1 MVALVG
7 YTGFVGSNLYARARN
22 RIKGVYNSQNIEK
35 AYGLEPEVLVY
46 AGVRAEKYLANS
58 APERDLEMILEAEK
72 NIRAIN
78 PQRLVLISTIDV
90 YQNPVGV
97 DETDSVLSAGKGGAG
112 NGVQPYGLNR
122 YYLEAWVRKNY
133 PDALIIRLPGLYGY
147 NIKKNFI
154 YDYIHV
160 IPYMLKRE
168 KYQELKVLEKADDAI
183 MLDACYEAAGNGFYR
198 CRKLD
203 KDQRELLQ
211 KKFKKLG
218 FTALNFTDSR
228 STFQFYS
235 LGRLWE
241 DIQTA
246 LNEGITLLNI
256 ATEPVT
262 AAELY
267 QALTGQVFKNELK
280 GTPTKYDFRTTY
292 ASKFGGKGG
301 YICSKEEV
309 LADIRLFVKHMIM
322 EGERG

>member
-22 RIKGVYNSQNIEK
+22 RIKGVYNSQNVEK
-35 AYGLEPEVLVY
+35 AYGLEPEVLIY
-46 AGVRAEKYLANS
+46 AGLRMEKCLANN
-58 APERDLEMILEAEK
+58 APDCDLELILEAEK
-72 NIRAIN
+72 NIKAIN

-97 DETDSVLSAGKGGAG
+97 DETDSVLSSGKGGMD

-122 YYLEAWVRKNY
+122 YYLEAWARKNY

-147 NIKKNFI
+147 NMKENFI
-154 YDYIHV
+154 HDYIHV
-160 IPYMLKRE
+160 IPSMLKKE

-183 MLDACYEAAGNGFYR
+183 MLDACYEAAGNGYYK

-203 KDQRELLQ
+203 KDKRDQLK

-246 LNEGITLLNI
+246 LNEGITLLNV
-256 ATEPVT
+256 ATEPVS

-267 QALTGQVFKNELK
+267 KALTGEVFKNELK

-292 ASKFGGKGG
+292 ASKFGGRAG
-301 YICSKEEV
+301 YICSKEEIM
-309 LADIRLFVKHMIM
+309 ADIKLFVKHMIT

>member
-22 RIKGVYNSQNIEK
+22 RIEGVYNSQNIEK
-35 AYGLEPEVLVY
+35 AYGLEPEVLIY

-58 APERDLEMILEAEK
+58 SPDCDLELILEAEK

-97 DETDSVLSAGKGGAG
+97 DETDSVLSGGKGGTG
-112 NGVQPYGLNR
+112 NGIQPYGLNR
-122 YYLEAWVRKNY
+122 YYLEAWARKNY
-133 PDALIIRLPGLYGY
+133 RNALIVRLPALYGF

-160 IPYMLKRE
+160 IPYMLKKE
-168 KYQELKVLEKADDAI
+168 KYQELKVLEKPDDAI
-183 MLDACYEAAGNGFYR
+183 MLDSCYEAAENGFYR
-198 CRKLD
+198 CMKLNKD
-203 KDQRELLQ
+203 KKELLQ
-211 KKFKKLG
+211 KKFRKLG

-241 DIQTA
+241 DIQIA
-246 LNEGITLLNI
+246 LHEEITLLNI

-267 QALTGQVFKNELK
+267 KALTGEVFKNELK
-280 GTPTKYDFRTTY
+280 GTPAKYDFRTIY
-292 ASKFGGKGG
+292 ASRFGGKGG

-309 LADIRLFVKHMIM
+309 MADIKMFVKHMIT

>member
-35 AYGLEPEVLVY
+35 AYGLEPEVLIY
-46 AGVRAEKYLANS
+46 AGVRAEKCLANS
-58 APERDLEMILEAEK
+58 APDCDLEQILEAEK

-97 DETDSVLSAGKGGAG
+97 DETDSVLTSGKDGMDKGI
-112 NGVQPYGLNR
+112 QPYGLNR
-122 YYLEAWVRKNY
+122 FYLESWVRKNY

-147 NIKKNFI
+147 NIRKNFI
-154 YDYIHV
+154 YDYINV
-160 IPYMLKRE
+160 IPYRLKRE
-168 KYQELKVLEKADDAI
+168 KYQELKTLEKADDAI
-183 MLDACYEAAGNGFYR
+183 MLDACYEAEDNGFFK
-198 CRKLD
+198 CMKLD
-203 KDQRELLQ
+203 KDKKELL
-211 KKFKKLG
+211 KEKFRKIG

-228 STFQFYS
+228 SSFQFYS

-246 LNEGITLLNI
+246 LNEGIQLLNV

-267 QALTGQVFKNELK
+267 KALTGESFKNELK
-280 GTPTKYDFRTTY
+280 ETPAKYDFRTTY
-292 ASKFGGKGG
+292 ASKFGGKGS
-301 YICSKEEV
+301 YICNKEEI
-309 LADIRLFVKHMIM
+309 LADIKMFVEHMIT
-322 EGERG
+322 EGEQS

>member
-7 YTGFVGSNLYARARN
+7 YSGFVGSNLYARARN
-22 RIKGVYNSQNIEK
+22 RIKGVYNSQNVEK
-35 AYGLEPEVLVY
+35 AYGLEPEVLIY

-58 APERDLEMILEAEK
+58 APDRDLEMILEAEK
-72 NIRAIN
+72 NIKAIN
-78 PQRLVLISTIDV
+78 PQKLVLISTIDV

-97 DETDSVLSAGKGGAG
+97 DETDSVLSAGKGGTG

-122 YYLEAWVRKNY
+122 YYLEAWARKNF
-133 PDALIIRLPGLYGY
+133 PDCLIIRLPGLYGY

-154 YDYIHV
+154 YDYINV
-160 IPYMLKRE
+160 IPYMLKKE

-183 MLDACYEAAGNGFYR
+183 TLDECYEAAGNGFYR

-203 KDQRELLQ
+203 KDKKELLQ

-241 DIQTA
+241 DIQIA
-246 LNEGITLLNI
+246 LNEGIPLLNV

-262 AAELY
+262 AAEVY
-267 QALTGQVFKNELK
+267 KALTGEVFKNELK
-280 GTPTKYDFRTTY
+280 GTPAKYDFRTTY
-292 ASKFGGKGG
+292 AARFGGKGG
-301 YICSKEEV
+301 YICSKEEIM
-309 LADIRLFVKHMIM
+309 ADIKMFVKHMIT
-322 EGERG
+322 EGERS

>member
-203 KDQRELLQ
+203 KEQRELLQ

>member
-35 AYGLEPEVLVY
+35 AYGLEPEVLIY

-58 APERDLEMILEAEK
+58 APYCDLEMILEAEK
-72 NIRAIN
+72 NIKEIN

-97 DETDSVLSAGKGGAG
+97 DETDSVLSGARGGTG
-112 NGVQPYGLNR
+112 NGIQPYGLNR
-122 YYLEAWVRKNY
+122 YYLESWVRKNY
-133 PDALIIRLPGLYGY
+133 PDALIVRLPALYGY
-147 NIKKNFI
+147 HIKKNFI
-154 YDYIHV
+154 YDYINV
-160 IPYMLKRE
+160 IPYMLKKE

-183 MLDACYEAAGNGFYR
+183 MLDACYEPVKNGFYR
-198 CRKLD
+198 CRTLD
-203 KDQRELLQ
+203 KDKKQLLQ

-218 FTALNFTDSR
+218 FTALHFTDSR
-228 STFQFYS
+228 SMYQFYS

-241 DIQTA
+241 DIQIA
-246 LNEGITLLNI
+246 LNEEITLLNV

-267 QALTGQVFKNELK
+267 KALTGEVFKNELK
-280 GTPTKYDFRTTY
+280 GIPAKYDFRTTY
-292 ASKFGGKGG
+292 AAKFGGKGC
-301 YICSKEEV
+301 YICSKEQI
-309 LADIRLFVKHMIM
+309 LSDIKLFVEHMIT

>member
-22 RIKGVYNSQNIEK
+22 RIKGVYNSQNVEK
-35 AYGLEPEVLVY
+35 AYGLEPEVLIY

-58 APERDLEMILEAEK
+58 APERDLELILEAEK
-72 NIRAIN
+72 NIQAIN

-97 DETDSVLSAGKGGAG
+97 DESDSALSVGKGGTG
-112 NGVQPYGLNR
+112 NGIQPYGLNR
-122 YYLEAWVRKNY
+122 YYLEAWARKNY
-133 PDALIIRLPGLYGY
+133 PDALIIRLPALYGFHL
-147 NIKKNFI
+147 KKNFI

-160 IPYMLKRE
+160 IPYMLKKE
-168 KYQELKVLEKADDAI
+168 KYQELKALEKADDAI
-183 MLDACYEAAGNGFYR
+183 LLDSCYEAAGNGYYR
-198 CRKLD
+198 CIKLD
-203 KDQRELLQ
+203 QNKKELLK
-211 KKFKKLG
+211 KKFKKMG

-241 DIQTA
+241 DIQIA

-267 QALTGQVFKNELK
+267 QALTGGVFKNELK
-280 GTPTKYDFRTTY
+280 GVPAKYDFRTTY
-292 ASKFGGKGG
+292 ASKFGGRGG

-309 LADIRLFVKHMIM
+309 MADIKMFVKHMIT

>member
-35 AYGLEPEVLVY
+35 AYGLEPEVLIY

-58 APERDLEMILEAEK
+58 APEHDLEMILEAEK
-72 NIRAIN
+72 NIKAIN

-97 DETDSVLSAGKGGAG
+97 DETDSVFTCKRGNMG
-112 NGVQPYGLNR
+112 NGIQPYGLNR

-147 NIKKNFI
+147 HIKKNFI
-154 YDYIHV
+154 YDYINV
-160 IPYMLKRE
+160 IPYMLKKE

-183 MLDACYEAAGNGFYR
+183 MLDACYEVAENGFYR

-203 KDQRELLQ
+203 KDKKELLQ
-211 KKFKKLG
+211 RKFRKLG
-218 FTALNFTDSR
+218 FTALHFTDSR

-241 DIQTA
+241 DIQIA

-256 ATEPVT
+256 ATEPIT
-262 AAELY
+262 TAELFK
-267 QALTGQVFKNELK
+267 ALTGEVFKNELK
-280 GTPTKYDFRTTY
+280 GTPVQYDFRTTY

-301 YICSKEEV
+301 YICGKEEV
-309 LADIRLFVKHMIM
+309 IADIRLFVKHMVT

>member
-35 AYGLEPEVLVY
+35 AYGLEPEVLIY

-58 APERDLEMILEAEK
+58 APDCDMELILEAEK
-72 NIRAIN
+72 NIREIN

-97 DETDSVLSAGKGGAG
+97 DEADPVLSGAKGGAG
-112 NGVQPYGLNR
+112 NGIQPYGLHR
-122 YYLEAWVRKNY
+122 YYLESWVRKNF
-133 PDALIIRLPGLYGY
+133 PDALIVRLPGLYGY
-147 NIKKNFI
+147 HIKKNFI
-154 YDYIHV
+154 YDYINV
-160 IPYMLKRE
+160 IPYMLKKE
-168 KYQELKVLEKADDAI
+168 KYQELKILEKADDAI

-198 CRKLD
+198 CVKLD
-203 KDQRELLQ
+203 KERKELLQ
-211 KKFKKLG
+211 RKFKKLG

-241 DIQTA
+241 DIQIA

-267 QALTGQVFKNELK
+267 KTLTGEVFKNELK
-280 GTPTKYDFRTTY
+280 GTPAKYDFRTKY
-292 ASKFGGKGG
+292 ASVFGGKGG
-301 YICSKEEV
+301 YICSKEEIM
-309 LADIRLFVKHMIM
+309 ADIKLFVRHMIM

>member
-35 AYGLEPEVLVY
+35 AYGLEPEVLIY

-58 APERDLEMILEAEK
+58 APDRDLELILEAEK
-72 NIRAIN
+72 NIREIN

-97 DETDSVLSAGKGGAG
+97 DETDSVLSGAKDG
-112 NGVQPYGLNR
+112 NGIQPYGLNR
-122 YYLEAWVRKNY
+122 YYLESWARKNY
-133 PDALIIRLPGLYGY
+133 PDALIVRLPGLYGY

-160 IPYMLKRE
+160 IPFMLKKE
-168 KYQELKVLEKADDAI
+168 KYQELKALEKAGDAVRLDD
-183 MLDACYEAAGNGFYR
+183 CYEPAGNGFYR
-198 CRKLD
+198 CVKLD
-203 KDQRELLQ
+203 NARKGLLQ
-211 KKFKKLG
+211 EKFRKFG

-228 STFQFYS
+228 SSFQFYP

-241 DIQTA
+241 DIQIA
-246 LNEGITLLNI
+246 LNEGITLLNV

-267 QALTGQVFKNELK
+267 KALTGDVFKNELK
-280 GTPTKYDFRTTY
+280 GTPARYDFRTTY

-301 YICSKEEV
+301 YICGKEEIM
-309 LADIRLFVKHMIM
+309 ADIKRFVNHKIGRAHV
-322 EGERG
+322 

>member
-22 RIKGVYNSQNIEK
+22 RIKGVYNSQNVEK
-35 AYGLEPEVLVY
+35 AYGLEPEILIY

-58 APERDLEMILEAEK
+58 APERDLEMILDAEK

-78 PQRLVLISTIDV
+78 PQKLVLISTIDV

-97 DETDSVLSAGKGGAG
+97 DETDSALSGGKGGTG
-112 NGVQPYGLNR
+112 NGIQPYGLNR
-122 YYLEAWVRKNY
+122 YYLESWAAKNY
-133 PDALIIRLPGLYGY
+133 PDALIVRLPGLYGY

-160 IPYMLKRE
+160 IPHMLKTE
-168 KYQELKVLEKADDAI
+168 KYQELKALETADDAI

-198 CRKLD
+198 CKKLD
-203 KDQRELLQ
+203 KDRRALLR

-267 QALTGQVFKNELK
+267 KELTGEVFQNELK
-280 GTPTKYDFRTTY
+280 GTPAKYDFRTTY
-292 ASKFGGKGG
+292 AAKFGGKGG
-301 YICSKEEV
+301 YICSKEEIM
-309 LADIRLFVKHMIM
+309 ADIGMFVRHMDCETGGI
-322 EGERG
+322 

>member
-22 RIKGVYNSQNIEK
+22 RIKGVYNSQNIGR
-35 AYGLEPEVLVY
+35 AYGLEPEVLIY
-46 AGVRAEKYLANS
+46 AGVRADKYLADS

-72 NIRAIN
+72 NIREIN

-97 DETDSVLSAGKGGAG
+97 YETDSVLSGGKGGAG
-112 NGVQPYGLNR
+112 NGIQPYGLNR

-133 PDALIIRLPGLYGY
+133 PDALIVRLPYLYGY
-147 NIKKNFI
+147 NLRKNFI

-160 IPYMLKRE
+160 IPYMLKKE

-183 MLDACYEAAGNGFYR
+183 LLDDCYEAAGRGYYR

-203 KDQRELLQ
+203 QDKRELLK

-228 STFQFYS
+228 SMFQFYS

-241 DIQTA
+241 DIQIA
-246 LNEGITLLNI
+246 LNEGITLLNV

-267 QALTGQVFKNELK
+267 KALTGEVFKNELK
-280 GTPTKYDFRTTY
+280 GTPARYDFRTTY
-292 ASKFGGKGG
+292 AAKFGGKGD
-301 YICSKEEV
+301 YICSKEEIM
-309 LADIRLFVKHMIM
+309 AEIRLFAKHMVK

>member
-22 RIKGVYNSQNIEK
+22 RIKGVYNSQNVEK
-35 AYGLEPEVLVY
+35 AYGLEPEVLIY

-72 NIRAIN
+72 NIKAIN

-97 DETDSVLSAGKGGAG
+97 DESDSALSVGKGGTG
-112 NGVQPYGLNR
+112 NGIQPYGLNR

-133 PDALIIRLPGLYGY
+133 PDALIIRLPALYGFHL
-147 NIKKNFI
+147 KKNFI

-160 IPYMLKRE
+160 IPYMLKKE
-168 KYQELKVLEKADDAI
+168 KYQELKALEKADDAI
-183 MLDACYEAAGNGFYR
+183 QLDSCYEAAGNGYYR
-198 CRKLD
+198 CIKLD
-203 KDQRELLQ
+203 QNKKELLK
-211 KKFKKLG
+211 KKFKKMG
-218 FTALNFTDSR
+218 FTALSFTDSR

-241 DIQTA
+241 DIQIA

-267 QALTGQVFKNELK
+267 QALTGGVFKNELK
-280 GTPTKYDFRTTY
+280 GVPAKYDFRTTY
-292 ASKFGGKGG
+292 ASKFGGRGG

-309 LADIRLFVKHMIM
+309 MADIKMFVKHMIT

>member
-280 GTPTKYDFRTTY
+280 GTPIKYDFRTTY

>member
-1 MVALVG
+1 M
-7 YTGFVGSNLYARARN
+7 
-22 RIKGVYNSQNIEK
+22 
-35 AYGLEPEVLVY
+35 
-46 AGVRAEKYLANS
+46 
-58 APERDLEMILEAEK
+58 EAEK
-72 NIRAIN
+72 NISAIN

-97 DETDSVLSAGKGGAG
+97 DESDSVLSGGKGGAG
-112 NGVQPYGLNR
+112 NGIQPYGLNR
-122 YYLEAWVRKNY
+122 YYLEAWARKNF
-133 PDALIIRLPGLYGY
+133 PDALIVRLPGLYGF

-154 YDYIHV
+154 YDYINV
-160 IPYMLKRE
+160 IPYMLKKE

-183 MLDACYEAAGNGFYR
+183 MLDSCYEAAGNGFYR

-203 KDQRELLQ
+203 QDKKELLQ
-211 KKFKKLG
+211 KKFRKLG

-228 STFQFYS
+228 SSFQFYS

-241 DIQTA
+241 DIQIA
-246 LNEGITLLNI
+246 LNEGITLLNV

-267 QALTGQVFKNELK
+267 KALTGDVFKNELK
-280 GTPTKYDFRTTY
+280 GTPAKYDFRTTY

-309 LADIRLFVKHMIM
+309 LADIRLFVKHMIT
-322 EGERG
+322 EGVRG

>member
-22 RIKGVYNSQNIEK
+22 RIEGVYNSQNVEK
-35 AYGLEPEVLVY
+35 AYGLEPEVLIY

-58 APERDLEMILEAEK
+58 APERDMEQILEAEQ

-97 DETDSVLSAGKGGAG
+97 DETDSVLSAGRGGTD
-112 NGVQPYGLNR
+112 NGIQPYGLNR
-122 YYLEAWVRKNY
+122 YYLESWVRKNF
-133 PDALIIRLPGLYGY
+133 PDALIVRLPGLYGY

-154 YDYIHV
+154 YDYINV
-160 IPYMLKRE
+160 IPYMLKKE

-183 MLDACYEAAGNGFYR
+183 LLDACYEPAGNGFYR
-198 CRKLD
+198 CKKLD
-203 KDQRELLQ
+203 KDKRELLQ
-211 KKFKKLG
+211 RKFKKLG

-228 STFQFYS
+228 SMFQFYS

-241 DIQTA
+241 DIQIA
-246 LNEGITLLNI
+246 LNEGITLLNV

-262 AAELY
+262 AAEIY
-267 QALTGQVFKNELK
+267 QALTGEVFKNELK
-280 GTPTKYDFRTTY
+280 GKPAKYDFRTTY
-292 ASKFGGKGG
+292 ASKFGGKDG
-301 YICSKEEV
+301 YICSKEQILKE
-309 LADIRLFVKHMIM
+309 IKLFVKHMIM

>member
-22 RIKGVYNSQNIEK
+22 RIKGVYNSQNVEK
-35 AYGLEPEVLVY
+35 AYGLEPEVLIY

-58 APERDLEMILEAEK
+58 APERDLELILEAEK
-72 NIRAIN
+72 NIQAIN

-97 DETDSVLSAGKGGAG
+97 DESDSALSVGKGGTG
-112 NGVQPYGLNR
+112 NGIQPYGLNR
-122 YYLEAWVRKNY
+122 YYLEAWARKNY
-133 PDALIIRLPGLYGY
+133 PDALIIRLPALYGFHL
-147 NIKKNFI
+147 KKNFI

-160 IPYMLKRE
+160 IPYMLKKE
-168 KYQELKVLEKADDAI
+168 KYQELKALEKADDAI
-183 MLDACYEAAGNGFYR
+183 LLDSCYEAAGNGYYR
-198 CRKLD
+198 CIKLD
-203 KDQRELLQ
+203 QNKKELLK
-211 KKFKKLG
+211 KKFKKVG

-241 DIQTA
+241 DIQIA

-267 QALTGQVFKNELK
+267 QALTGGVFKNELK
-280 GTPTKYDFRTTY
+280 GVPAKYDFRTTY
-292 ASKFGGKGG
+292 ASKFGGRGG

-309 LADIRLFVKHMIM
+309 MADIKMFVKHMIT

>member
-35 AYGLEPEVLVY
+35 AYGLEPEVLIY

-58 APERDLEMILEAEK
+58 APDCDMELILEAEK
-72 NIRAIN
+72 NIREIN

-97 DETDSVLSAGKGGAG
+97 DEADPVLSGAKGGAG
-112 NGVQPYGLNR
+112 NGIQPYGLNR
-122 YYLEAWVRKNY
+122 YYLESWVRKNF
-133 PDALIIRLPGLYGY
+133 PDALIVRLPGLYGY
-147 NIKKNFI
+147 HIKKNFI
-154 YDYIHV
+154 YDYINV
-160 IPYMLKRE
+160 IPYMLKKE
-168 KYQELKVLEKADDAI
+168 KYQELKILEKADDAI

-198 CRKLD
+198 CVKLD
-203 KDQRELLQ
+203 KERKELLQ
-211 KKFKKLG
+211 RKFKKLG

-246 LNEGITLLNI
+246 LNEDIPLLNI
-256 ATEPVT
+256 ATEPVS

-267 QALTGQVFKNELK
+267 KALTGEVFKNELK
-280 GTPTKYDFRTTY
+280 GVPAKYDFRTTY
-292 ASKFGGKGG
+292 ASKFGGKDG
-301 YICSKEEV
+301 YIYDKEAV
-309 LADIRLFVKHMIM
+309 LKDVKMFVEHMIK
-322 EGERG
+322 EGEQR

>member
-35 AYGLEPEVLVY
+35 AYGLEPEVLIY

-58 APERDLEMILEAEK
+58 APDRDLEMILEAEK
-72 NIRAIN
+72 NIKEIN

-97 DETDSVLSAGKGGAG
+97 DETDAVLAAGNSSAG
-112 NGVQPYGLNR
+112 NGIMPYGLNR
-122 YYLEAWVRKNY
+122 YYLEAWARKNY
-133 PDALIIRLPGLYGY
+133 PNALIVRLPGLYGY

-154 YDYIHV
+154 YDYINV
-160 IPYMLKRE
+160 IPFMLKKE
-168 KYQELKVLEKADDAI
+168 KYQELKALEKTGDAI
-183 MLDACYEAAGNGFYR
+183 MLEECYELAGNGFYK

-203 KDQRELLQ
+203 RDRKELL
-211 KKFKKLG
+211 KAKFGKLG

-241 DIQTA
+241 DIQIA
-246 LNEGITLLNI
+246 LNEGITVLNI

-262 AAELY
+262 VAEVFK
-267 QALTGQVFKNELK
+267 ALTGEVFKNELK
-280 GTPTKYDFRTTY
+280 GTPAKYDFRTIY

-301 YICSKEEV
+301 YICSKEEI
-309 LADIRLFVKHMIM
+309 LADIKMFVNHMIT
-322 EGERG
+322 EGERI

>member
-22 RIKGVYNSQNIEK
+22 RIKGVYNSQNVEK
-35 AYGLEPEVLVY
+35 AYGLEPEVLIY

-58 APERDLEMILEAEK
+58 APDQDMELILEAEK

-97 DETDSVLSAGKGGAG
+97 DETDSVLSGGKGG
-112 NGVQPYGLNR
+112 NGIQPYGLNR
-122 YYLEAWVRKNY
+122 YYLESWVRKNY
-133 PDALIIRLPGLYGY
+133 PDALIVRLPGLYGY

-154 YDYIHV
+154 YDYINV
-160 IPYMLKRE
+160 IPYMLKKE
-168 KYQELKVLEKADDAI
+168 KLQELKVLEKADDAI
-183 MLDACYEAAGNGFYR
+183 MLDNCYEPAGNGFYR
-198 CRKLD
+198 CVKLD
-203 KDQRELLQ
+203 QERRELLQ
-211 KKFKKLG
+211 KKFRKLG

-241 DIQTA
+241 DIQIA
-246 LNEGITLLNI
+246 LNEDITLLNI

-267 QALTGQVFKNELK
+267 KALTGDVFKNELK
-280 GTPTKYDFRTTY
+280 GTPAKYDFRTTY

-301 YICSKEEV
+301 YICSKEDV
-309 LADIRLFVKHMIM
+309 LADIRLFVKHMIT
-322 EGERG
+322 EGVRG